1 MFEYFLSPKNVKQNM
16 IDSNQLAELLVK
28 KDFELKQ
35 AMECLKEQETLQS
48 KIDLLKKIN
57 KEYDDELQKLQQNFK
72 EAVVIM
78 ATAIFQAKQKLSL
91 IKQSDSHPISV
102 DELIKYAHKISADHS
117 VASPYNWEI
126 GDQRRPYPT
135 DLEMKSGLL
144 VNSND
149 ANLSSL
155 LQQQQNQFAQNQQ
168 IQNQEQAMRP
178 SSAAS
183 ASNSPYSWGNQFDGK
198 QNMNSQINSGYDYA
212 DVKSRDNDEVEVMST
227 DSSSSSSSD
236 SQ

>member
-78 ATAIFQAKQKLSL
+78 VCRNFLNK
-91 IKQSDSHPISV
+91 
-102 DELIKYAHKISADHS
+102 
-117 VASPYNWEI
+117 
-126 GDQRRPYPT
+126 
-135 DLEMKSGLL
+135 
-144 VNSND
+144 
-149 ANLSSL
+149 
-155 LQQQQNQFAQNQQ
+155 
-168 IQNQEQAMRP
+168 
-178 SSAAS
+178 
-183 ASNSPYSWGNQFDGK
+183 
-198 QNMNSQINSGYDYA
+198 
-212 DVKSRDNDEVEVMST
+212 KSRNKKFHFSPGDCNI
-227 DSSSSSSSD
+227 SSKTKIIFDKTIGFSSNICR
-236 SQ
+236 